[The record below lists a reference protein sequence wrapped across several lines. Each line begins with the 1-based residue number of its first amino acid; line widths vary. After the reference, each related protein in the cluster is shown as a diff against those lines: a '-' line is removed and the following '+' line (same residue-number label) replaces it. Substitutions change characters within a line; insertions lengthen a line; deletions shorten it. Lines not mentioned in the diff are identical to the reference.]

1 MGWRLTLKPPER
13 EDKMTLKLTV
23 FQEDTQYIVVLTE
36 NNKSYVFYFKHYVSV
51 EVFIADI
58 LRSYTYTHHSVKIA

>member
-1 MGWRLTLKPPER
+1 
-13 EDKMTLKLTV
+13 MTLKITV

-36 NNKSYVFYFKHYVSV
+36 NNRSYVYYFRHYVSV
-51 EVFIADI
+51 EVFISDI